1 MELSILSC
9 IKFDFHTLDV
19 IWWSQPA
26 WCHFMT
32 NFHPQGHN
40 VHQACGIYCCIQQ
53 KHNDNIESCFL
64 VLSAKSYLNKIE
76 LLWPGPPR
84 EFVGPGK
91 IFYYLLKIIQ
101 KFWLVKSGG
110 WNRHIRSVVAQ
121 IWSYDIIIEYW
132 KHLYDLM
139 TSH

>member
-1 MELSILSC
+1 M
-9 IKFDFHTLDV
+9 FDFIYLYMYIQILNNYWMRSNRKWGIIV
-19 IWWSQPA
+19 I
-26 WCHFMT
+26 
-32 NFHPQGHN
+32 
-40 VHQACGIYCCIQQ
+40 
-53 KHNDNIESCFL
+53 
-64 VLSAKSYLNKIE
+64 
-76 LLWPGPPR
+76 
-84 EFVGPGK
+84 
-91 IFYYLLKIIQ
+91 YYLLEIIQ